1 MRGNR
6 DAEPGHRFRLMAQPR
21 AGGAAAGAPPRETRS
36 LRGGRPLREVRWPL
50 RPSGEGLLLAA
61 LLVLL
66 VAGIV
71 FPLGR
76 VLSVAFLDAGR
87 PTLAPLLAFFARA
100 LFREALF
107 NTLLSG
113 VLAVVFGSLIAVPL
127 ALLTVRYRFPG
138 RGLLATLAI
147 LPLVVPPFVG
157 AVAFQQI
164 LGRSGAV
171 NLILLERFGFTVP
184 FMEGLT
190 GVVLVQTLHYF
201 PFILLNT
208 AASLAA
214 LDRSLEEAAQNLGCS
229 GFRLFRRVLLPLALP
244 GYAAGALLAF
254 IRVIDDLGTPLM
266 LNYTKL
272 LAPQAYVRVTT
283 VGLTDVD
290 GYVICV
296 VLVALSLAAL
306 WASKAM
312 LGRGDFAQLPRAG
325 DAPAVR
331 LGARGS
337 LGAWLLAA
345 LLLGPALLPHIGIAL
360 LSVSKLWSL
369 SPLPT
374 VYTAANYDEILFR
387 APHFIWN
394 TLRYA
399 VLAAAVDVA
408 LGAVIAWLLLRG
420 RTRGRRWLDAIATM
434 PLAIPG
440 VVIAIGY
447 LRVFHGWS
455 VPGLGEPL
463 TSTWLA
469 LVIVY
474 AVRRLPY
481 TVRGA
486 YASLQ
491 QLPAALEE
499 AAHTLGAARTRTF
512 ARITLPLIARG
523 LLAGGLLAFISSAV
537 DLSATILLV
546 PRVELGPLSFGIYL
560 YMQSAVGRGPGAAL
574 GVVAI
579 ALVALGTWAAARL
592 AQRTGAG
599 LFRT

>member
-1 MRGNR
+1 MTPE
-6 DAEPGHRFRLMAQPR
+6 AVSEP
-21 AGGAAAGAPPRETRS
+21 AGARPTPAARAREFFS
-36 LRGGRPLREVRWPL
+36 AEGVLVG
-50 RPSGEGLLLAA
+50 GLLF
-61 LLVLL
+61 LLC
-66 VAGIV
+66 AGILY
-71 FPLGR
+71 PLLQ
-76 VLSVAFLDAGR
+76 VLSVALVEDGW
-87 PTLAPLLAFFARA
+87 PTARPLLAFFGRS
-100 LFREALF
+100 LFVEALM

-113 VLAVVFGSLIAVPL
+113 VLAVVFGSVIGVPL
-127 ALLTVRYRFPG
+127 ALLTVRYSFPG
-138 RGLLATLAI
+138 RAVLGTLAV
-147 LPLVVPPFVG
+147 LPLVIPPFVG

-164 LGRSGAV
+164 LGRSGTV
-171 NLILLERFGFTVP
+171 NLLLLEQLGFTVP
-184 FMEGLT
+184 FMDGLT
-190 GVVLVQTLHYF
+190 GVILVQTLHYF
-201 PFILLNT
+201 PFIMLNT

-214 LDRSLEEAAQNLGCS
+214 LDRSLEEAAQNLGS
-229 GFRLFRRVLLPLALP
+229 TGFRLFRRVLLPLALP
-244 GYAAGALLAF
+244 GYAAGALLTF

-296 VLVALSLAAL
+296 ILVVLSLLAL
-306 WASKAM
+306 WASKSA
-312 LGRGDFAQLPRAG
+312 LSRGEFAQSQRG
-325 DAPAVR
+325 GEAPAVR
-331 LGARGS
+331 LSRRGRAA
-337 LGAWLLAA
+337 AWAVA
-345 LLLGPALLPHIGIAL
+345 VVLLGPALLPHVGIVL

-387 APHFIWN
+387 APYFIWN

-399 VLAAAVDVA
+399 LLAAGIDVV
-408 LGAVIAWLLLRG
+408 LGAVIGWLLLRG
-420 RTRGRRWLDAIATM
+420 RARGRQWLDLIATM

-440 VVIAIGY
+440 VVIAVGY

-455 VPGLGEPL
+455 VPGLGAPL
-463 TSTWLA
+463 TSTWLV

-474 AVRRLPY
+474 AMRRLPY

-486 YASLQ
+486 YAALQ
-491 QLPAALEE
+491 QLPVDLEE
-499 AAHTLGAARTRTF
+499 AGQNLGANRARTF
-512 ARITLPLIARG
+512 VKITLPLMARG

-546 PRVELGPLSFGIYL
+546 PRVELGPLSYGIYL

-579 ALVALGTWAAARL
+579 LLVAAGTWAATALTR
-592 AQRTGAG
+592 RSGGA

>member
-1 MRGNR
+1 MSAEGAKRPNR
-6 DAEPGHRFRLMAQPR
+6 NVNSSTFRR
-21 AGGAAAGAPPRETRS
+21 H
-36 LRGGRPLREVRWPL
+36 
-50 RPSGEGLLLAA
+50 GEGF
-61 LLVLL
+61 L
-66 VAGIV
+66 VAGLLFLLCAGILY
-71 FPLGR
+71 PLLQ
-76 VLSVAFLDAGR
+76 VLSVALVEDGW
-87 PTLAPLLAFFARA
+87 PTARPLLAFFGRS
-100 LFREALF
+100 LFVEALM

-113 VLAVVFGSLIAVPL
+113 VLAVIFGSVIGVPL
-127 ALLTVRYRFPG
+127 ALLTVRYSFPG
-138 RGLLATLAI
+138 RAVLGTLAV
-147 LPLVVPPFVG
+147 LPLVIPPFVG

-164 LGRSGAV
+164 LGRSGTV
-171 NLILLERFGFTVP
+171 NLLLLEHFGFTVP
-184 FMEGLT
+184 FMDGLT
-190 GVVLVQTLHYF
+190 GVILVQTLHYF
-201 PFILLNT
+201 PFIMLNT

-214 LDRSLEEAAQNLGCS
+214 LDRSLEEAAQNLGS
-229 GFRLFRRVLLPLALP
+229 TGFRLFRRVLLPLALP
-244 GYAAGALLAF
+244 GYAAGALLTF

-296 VLVALSLAAL
+296 ILVVLSLLAL
-306 WASKAM
+306 WASKSA
-312 LGRGDFAQLPRAG
+312 LSRGEFAQSQRG
-325 DAPAVR
+325 GEAPAVQLSR
-331 LGARGS
+331 RGRAA
-337 LGAWLLAA
+337 AWAVA
-345 LLLGPALLPHIGIAL
+345 VVLLGPALLPHVGIVL

-399 VLAAAVDVA
+399 LLAAGIDVV
-408 LGAVIAWLLLRG
+408 LGAVIGWLLLRG
-420 RTRGRRWLDAIATM
+420 RARGRQWLDLIATM

-440 VVIAIGY
+440 VVIAVGY

-463 TSTWLA
+463 TSTWLI

-474 AVRRLPY
+474 AMRRLPY

-486 YASLQ
+486 YAALQ
-491 QLPAALEE
+491 QLPVDLEE
-499 AAHTLGAARTRTF
+499 AGQNLGANRARTF
-512 ARITLPLIARG
+512 VKITLPLMARG

-546 PRVELGPLSFGIYL
+546 PRVELGPLSYGIYL

-579 ALVALGTWAAARL
+579 LLVAAGTWAATALTR
-592 AQRTGAG
+592 RSGGA

>member
-1 MRGNR
+1 MIR
-6 DAEPGHRFRLMAQPR
+6 EPAPIPAGPR
-21 AGGAAAGAPPRETRS
+21 PVATRWS
-36 LRGGRPLREVRWPL
+36 VRPC
-50 RPSGEGLLLAA
+50 GEGILVGALLALLAA
-61 LLVLL
+61 GILYPLL
-66 VAGIV
+66 
-71 FPLGR
+71 R
-76 VLSVAFLDAGR
+76 VLSVALLEDGW
-87 PTLAPLLAFFARA
+87 PTLRPLLAFFGRP
-100 LFREALF
+100 LFVESLV

-113 VLAVVFGSLIAVPL
+113 VLAVVFGSLLGVPL

-138 RGLLATLAI
+138 RALLATLGV
-147 LPLVVPPFVG
+147 LPLVIPPFVG

-164 LGRSGAV
+164 LGRSGSV
-171 NLILLERFGFTVP
+171 NLLLREHWGFTVP

-208 AASLAA
+208 AASLAT

-229 GFRLFRRVLLPLALP
+229 GVRLFRRVLLPLALP
-244 GYAAGALLAF
+244 GYAAGALLTF

-272 LAPQAYVRVTT
+272 LAPQAYLRVTT

-296 VLVALSLAAL
+296 VLVGLSLLAL
-306 WASKAM
+306 WASKAA
-312 LGRGDFAQLPRAG
+312 LAQGDFAQWKMG
-325 DAPAVR
+325 GEAPPVR
-331 LGARGS
+331 LGARGAAA
-337 LGAWLLAA
+337 AWLVAA
-345 LLLGPALLPHIGIAL
+345 VLLGPALLPHAGIVL
-360 LSVSKLWSL
+360 LSFSKLWSL
-369 SPLPT
+369 SPLPA

-399 VLAAAVDVA
+399 LLAALLDVA

-420 RTRGRRWLDAIATM
+420 RVRGRHWLDIIATL

-440 VVIAIGY
+440 VVIAVGY

-463 TSTWLA
+463 TSSWLI

-474 AVRRLPY
+474 AMRRLPY

-491 QLPAALEE
+491 QLPLALEE
-499 AAHTLGAARTRTF
+499 AGQNLGANRARTF
-512 ARITLPLIARG
+512 ARITLPLMARG
-523 LLAGGLLAFISSAV
+523 LLAGGLIAFITSAV
-537 DLSATILLV
+537 DLSSTILLV
-546 PRVELGPLSFGIYL
+546 PRVELGPLAYGIYL

-579 ALVALGTWAAARL
+579 VLVALGTWAATRL
-592 AQRTGAG
+592 ARRGGGA
-599 LFRT
+599 LFRA

>member
-1 MRGNR
+1 MTPGRMHAPMSACAKRPNR
-6 DAEPGHRFRLMAQPR
+6 NLNSSTFRR
-21 AGGAAAGAPPRETRS
+21 D
-36 LRGGRPLREVRWPL
+36 
-50 RPSGEGLLLAA
+50 GEGFLVGGLLF
-61 LLVLL
+61 LLC
-66 VAGIV
+66 AGILY
-71 FPLGR
+71 PLLQ
-76 VLSVAFLDAGR
+76 VLSVALVEDGW
-87 PTLAPLLAFFARA
+87 PTARPLLAFFGRS
-100 LFREALF
+100 LFVEALM

-113 VLAVVFGSLIAVPL
+113 VLAVVFGSVIGVPL
-127 ALLTVRYRFPG
+127 ALLTVRYSFPG
-138 RGLLATLAI
+138 RAVLGTLAV
-147 LPLVVPPFVG
+147 LPLVIPPFVG

-164 LGRSGAV
+164 LGRSGTV
-171 NLILLERFGFTVP
+171 NLLLLEHFGFTVP
-184 FMEGLT
+184 FMDGLT
-190 GVVLVQTLHYF
+190 GVILVQTLHYF
-201 PFILLNT
+201 PFIMLNT

-214 LDRSLEEAAQNLGCS
+214 LDRSLEEAAQNLGS
-229 GFRLFRRVLLPLALP
+229 TGFRLFRRVLLPLALP
-244 GYAAGALLAF
+244 GYAAGALLTF

-296 VLVALSLAAL
+296 ILVALSLLAL
-306 WASKAM
+306 WASKRA
-312 LGRGDFAQLPRAG
+312 LSRGEFAQSQRG
-325 DAPAVR
+325 GEAPAVR
-331 LGARGS
+331 LSARGRAA
-337 LGAWLLAA
+337 AWGVAIV
-345 LLLGPALLPHIGIAL
+345 LLGPALLPHVGIVL

-374 VYTAANYDEILFR
+374 VYTAAHYDEILFR

-399 VLAAAVDVA
+399 LLAAGIDVA
-408 LGAVIAWLLLRG
+408 LGAVIGWLLLRG
-420 RTRGRRWLDAIATM
+420 RARGRQWLDLIATM

-440 VVIAIGY
+440 VVIAVGY

-455 VPGLGEPL
+455 VPGLGSPL
-463 TSTWLA
+463 TSTWLV

-474 AVRRLPY
+474 AMRRLPY

-486 YASLQ
+486 YAALQ
-491 QLPAALEE
+491 QLPVDLEE
-499 AAHTLGAARTRTF
+499 AGQNLGANRARTF
-512 ARITLPLIARG
+512 VKITLPLMARG

-546 PRVELGPLSFGIYL
+546 PRVELGPLSYGIYL

-579 ALVALGTWAAARL
+579 LLVAAGTWAATALTR
-592 AQRTGAG
+592 RSGGA